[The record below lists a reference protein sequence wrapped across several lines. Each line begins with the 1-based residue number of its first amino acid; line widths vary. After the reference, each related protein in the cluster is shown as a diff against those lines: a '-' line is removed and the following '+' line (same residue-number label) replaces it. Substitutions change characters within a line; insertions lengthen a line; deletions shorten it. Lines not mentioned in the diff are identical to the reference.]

1 MVTFS
6 TSEECQNFYFTEGV
20 RAKMELVGDRL
31 DFEWDPTFRKEILRV
46 VDSEFLMNQK
56 RRTKEEQEKPKREHK
71 LGLN

>member
-6 TSEECQNFYFTEGV
+6 TSEECQNYYFTEGV
-20 RAKMELVGDRL
+20 KTKMGLVGDRL

-56 RRTKEEQEKPKREHK
+56 RRKREELSKPKREHN
-71 LGLN
+71 LL